1 MSELPQEAVSAP
13 QPRLPELELSVAVQI
28 LKDRYSIVC
37 DSVEGRPYY
46 VRFKSL
52 SDEAR
57 GVQGRTHHDGTTISP
72 IFLKQILERFD
83 IPAADF
89 LEGLASTKKAAARGL
104 AVVPKKSGEQ
114 SQ

>member
-1 MSELPQEAVSAP
+1 MSELPQEAVTAP
-13 QPRLPELELSVAVQI
+13 QLRLPELELSVAVQV

-37 DSVEGRPYY
+37 DSIEGRPYY

-52 SDEAR
+52 QDPTR
-57 GVQGRTHHDGTTISP
+57 GVQGRTHHDGTAISP

-89 LEGLASTKKAAARGL
+89 LEELAGMKKTAARGL
-104 AVVPKKSGEQ
+104 AVVPKKSSEQ
-114 SQ
+114 SL